1 MKKQSEIAEV
11 SQSKAHQHVQNEE
24 SRDVVPA
31 VSEINEEDQAEEQ
44 FVQSNHFNSVED
56 MKTDNDDSV
65 IIFDQPKRS
74 MVEQDNNMLFQKS
87 KHG

>member
-1 MKKQSEIAEV
+1 M
-11 SQSKAHQHVQNEE
+11 
-24 SRDVVPA
+24 VPA
-31 VSEINEEDQAEEQ
+31 ASDINEEEGQEEE

-74 MVEQDNNMLFQKS
+74 MVEQDNNMLFKKS